1 MEGAEDNRQE
11 KTSVFQKAKA
21 KARKM
26 KDTIKMKTGHGQ
38 DLDNTNQNDQG
49 HDEEEDEQMV
59 EDSEV
64 HDTVPKYESPAV
76 TSTVA
81 GQKKPD
87 DKLGKPATA
96 AEDQYGSK
104 YTDAQTRPSSQWPDE
119 NTDNRGVDTA
129 RPTGMGAAGVQVPK
143 NRDGLFSSSGAL
155 GAPGSESAGNFVHG
169 DGGHMGDPKISS
181 ETPAAMEEDPYKP
194 DYQSKVA
201 DPTGAG
207 GEEAGI
213 NSIMKS
219 FNKLNVDDGEPE
231 SKPISERAPETY
243 TESQDHFSQEPI
255 LPTSTI
261 NPDDPGSISKS
272 FDGDKPED
280 APLDNVTNLSS
291 NQSSYAQ
298 KIPYADKAIAAKNVV
313 ASKLGYGS
321 TEDPTTSPKATQ
333 GGEEIGK
340 PGMTTDYGQKIV
352 APESFNKVNADD
364 GEPESKPIS
373 ERAPETYT
381 ESQDHFSPEPIPPTS
396 TINPDDPG
404 SISKSFDGDKPED
417 TPLDNVTNPPSNQ
430 SSYPE
435 KISYATSAITDTA
448 IAAKNVVASKLGYG
462 STEDPT
468 ASPKATQGGE
478 EIGKPGTTTVYE
490 KVSNV
495 GSSVVSKVRGTGTK
509 QDQGVEGQ
517 DQGDEG
523 QDQGVKGYL
532 AEKLRPSDD
541 DKALSEVISDTL
553 HNRKQEV
560 DGEEEGENQKPAVG
574 TVTESE
580 EVRER
585 LGSDEGN
592 RGMTETESKAAA
604 NASPT
609 GKGMVESVKGTVTS
623 WFSRGG
629 DQKQTSEA
637 SPGTIPEEERLS
649 SSTGEEAVGHG
660 QIGVGEPGEGRLQE
674 SGK

>member
-1 MEGAEDNRQE
+1 ME
-11 KTSVFQKAKA
+11 TSVFQKAKA
-21 KARKM
+21 KAKKV
-26 KDTIKMKTGHGQ
+26 KDTIRTKTGHGP
-38 DLDNTNQNDQG
+38 DVDNTNQNDQG
-49 HDEEEDEQMV
+49 HDKEDEQMV
-59 EDSEV
+59 EHSEV
-64 HDTVPKYESPAV
+64 PDTGPKYDSPAD

-104 YTDAQTRPSSQWPDE
+104 YKDAQTRPSSQWPDE
-119 NTDNRGVDTA
+119 NTGNHGVDTA
-129 RPTGMGAAGVQVPK
+129 RPTGIGAAGVQVPK
-143 NRDGLFSSSGAL
+143 NKDGLFSSSGNL

-169 DGGHMGDPKISS
+169 EGGHLGDPKIST
-181 ETPAAMEEDPYKP
+181 ETPAAMEEDPYTP
-194 DYQSKVA
+194 NDRSKVA
-201 DPTGAG
+201 DSTGAG

-213 NSIMKS
+213 GSILNS
-219 FNKLNVDDGEPE
+219 FNKLNVNDGKPE
-231 SKPISERAPETY
+231 SKPISERTPETY

-255 LPTSTI
+255 PPTSTI

-280 APLDNVTNLSS
+280 APLDNVTKLPS

-298 KIPYADKAIAAKNVV
+298 KIPYADKAIAAKNIV

-321 TEDPTTSPKATQ
+321 TKDPTASPKATQ

-340 PGMTTDYGQKIV
+340 PGTTT
-352 APESFNKVNADD
+352 ESFNKVNTDY
-364 GEPESKPIS
+364 GEPGSKPIS

-404 SISKSFDGDKPED
+404 SNLKSFDGDKPKD
-417 TPLDNVTNPPSNQ
+417 APLDNVTNLPSNQ
-430 SSYPE
+430 SSYAQ
-435 KISYATSAITDTA
+435 KIPYADKA
-448 IAAKNVVASKLGYG
+448 IAAKNVVALKLGYG

-478 EIGKPGTTTVYE
+478 EIGKPGTPTMYE
-490 KVSNV
+490 KVFNA
-495 GSSVVSKVRGTGTK
+495 GSSVVTKVRGTGTK

-517 DQGDEG
+517 DQG
-523 QDQGVKGYL
+523 VPVKKGYL

-541 DKALSEVISDTL
+541 DKLLSEVISDSL

-560 DGEEEGENQKPAVG
+560 DGEEEGETQKPAVG
-574 TVTESE
+574 KVTESE

-592 RGMTETESKAAA
+592 RGVTETESKAAP
-604 NASPT
+604 NVSPT

-623 WFSRGG
+623 WFSKGG
-629 DQKQTSEA
+629 DQKQNSEA

-660 QIGVGEPGEGRLQE
+660 QSGVGEGRLQG